1 MKTSTVGILSFIC
14 ALLGLL
20 LVLLKCLCWFL
31 FEREALVFI
40 FLLWWYPTLF
50 ICGLAL
56 ILGIIAIVT
65 IKLKKGALGGIK
77 LVKGGICLVLL
88 CFLGLYILKL
98 KSTPILHIERCRAV
112 LRNLIED
119 MDAYAQDNNDKWPP
133 GPTWCDVLHDKY
145 VRSLHQFI
153 CPADNVGPC
162 SYAINEHAVNLGT
175 SIPVNMVLLFE
186 SKPGWNQ
193 VGGPE
198 MLNTTN
204 HNGRGCIVCFGDYH
218 NEFVPT
224 SRLGDLQ
231 WTANENKKN

>member
-1 MKTSTVGILSFIC
+1 L
-14 ALLGLL
+14 
-20 LVLLKCLCWFL
+20 
-31 FEREALVFI
+31 
-40 FLLWWYPTLF
+40 WYPTLF

-88 CFLGLYILKL
+88 CFIGLYILKL
-98 KSTPILHIERCRAV
+98 KTMPIIHIELCRAA
-112 LRNLIED
+112 LRNLDEAIR
-119 MDAYAQDNNDKWPP
+119 DNNDEWPP

-145 VRSLHQFI
+145 GKFI

-175 SIPVNMVLLFE
+175 SIPRNMVLLFE

-198 MLNTTN
+198 LLNKTN
-204 HNGRGCIVCFGDYH
+204 HNGSGCNVSFGDGH
-218 NEFVPT
+218 IEFVPT
-224 SRLGDLQ
+224 SKLGDLR
-231 WTANENKKN
+231 WEANEDKEK